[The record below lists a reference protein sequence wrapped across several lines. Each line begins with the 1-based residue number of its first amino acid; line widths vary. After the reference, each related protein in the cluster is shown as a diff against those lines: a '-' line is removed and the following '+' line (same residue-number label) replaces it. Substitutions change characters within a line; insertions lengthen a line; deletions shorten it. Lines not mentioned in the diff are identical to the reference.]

1 MRGIERE
8 QPVGSDIQTIEDM
21 KQAARDYL
29 NHFGKTREEKLEMQ
43 RILALAEQGDRDSH
57 NHIILRLQHYFEE
70 VLQRPVTEQILPHV
84 NGYEG
89 LTFSTYGWGILDAVL
104 HLSPWVEEVRI
115 SANRNIA
122 YLEQGVKKFLSY
134 TPSWKEVETLQ
145 QKLTNTA
152 GLSFNEKKPRLS
164 GYLHSLKARLT
175 MFTFP
180 YSRVPTILVR
190 RFTTPTF
197 SLDQLR
203 IQQQPAFDERI
214 QWLMEQQVYGRSN
227 VLVIGP
233 MAAGKT
239 TLMMC
244 MMKLKDPRT
253 EYITIFESEH
263 EMRFGD
269 IWPGEVIELQNVE
282 EIGIELE
289 HCFKDMYRSTANT
302 ILIGEI
308 REPIEAYHFINAGIR
323 GTDATIGAMHERFA
337 HRALH
342 DLTDLVYQYGG
353 RSVELTQE
361 RISRAVNFVNSL
373 TYRNSGHRFIDAI
386 HTTEWNS
393 SFNRVESIPLVGRN
407 MQTGAYEWTG
417 NQLSPHLVEYM
428 CYVGKADIEVLK
440 ELRLTDIGRQL

>member
-1 MRGIERE
+1 MKILNHPPIAVSFENVE
-8 QPVGSDIQTIEDM
+8 EI

-29 NHFGKTREEKLEMQ
+29 NHFGNTKEEKLEMQ

-70 VLQRPVTEQILPHV
+70 IVKRPVTEEILPHV

-89 LTFSTYGWGILDAVL
+89 LTFATYGWGILDAVL

-115 SANRNIA
+115 SANRNVA
-122 YLEQGVKKFLSY
+122 YMEQGVKKFLSY
-134 TPSWKEVETLQ
+134 KPGWREVETLQ

-164 GYLHSLKARLT
+164 GYLDSLKARLT

-190 RFTTPTF
+190 RFTTPSF
-197 SLDQLR
+197 SLDNLR
-203 IQQQPAFDERI
+203 TQAFPTFDQKVQMLI
-214 QWLMEQQVYGRSN
+214 EQQVYGRAN

-239 TLMMC
+239 TLMLC
-244 MMKLKDPRT
+244 MLKLKDPLT

-269 IWPGEVIELQNVE
+269 VWPGEVIELQNVE
-282 EIGIELE
+282 EIGIDLA

-308 REPIEAYHFINAGIR
+308 REPIEAYHFINAGVR
-323 GTDATIGAMHERFA
+323 GTDATIGAMHERFP
-337 HRALH
+337 HKALQ

-353 RSVELTQE
+353 RSIELTQE

-373 TYRNSGHRFIDAI
+373 TYRNNGHRFIDAI
-386 HTTEWNS
+386 HVTQWNDM
-393 SFNRVESIPLVGRN
+393 FHRVDSVPLVVRHTA
-407 MQTGAYEWTG
+407 TGEYEWTG
-417 NQLSPHLVEYM
+417 KKLDSHLTEYM
-428 CYVGKADIEVLK
+428 CYVGKADLDVLR
-440 ELRLTDIGRQL
+440 ELRLTDLGRQL

>member
-1 MRGIERE
+1 MRVLHQHVSPANFSDVE
-8 QPVGSDIQTIEDM
+8 QI

-29 NHFGKTREEKLEMQ
+29 NHFGSNKEEKLEMQ

-70 VLQRPVTEQILPHV
+70 TIKRPVTEEILPHV

-89 LTFSTYGWGILDAVL
+89 LAFATYGWGILDAVL

-115 SANRNIA
+115 SADRSVA
-122 YLEQGVKKFLSY
+122 YIEQGVKKNLPY
-134 TPSWKEVETLQ
+134 KPTWREVETLQ
-145 QKLTNTA
+145 QKLTNAA

-164 GYLHSLKARLT
+164 GYLDSLKARLT
-175 MFTFP
+175 MFTYP

-190 RFTTPTF
+190 RFTTPSF
-197 SLDQLR
+197 SLDRLR
-203 IQQQPAFDERI
+203 TQQQPTFDEKVQMLI
-214 QWLMEQQVYGRSN
+214 EQQVYGRAN
-227 VLVIGP
+227 ALVIGP

-239 TLMMC
+239 TLMLC
-244 MMKLKDPRT
+244 MLKMKDPLT

-269 IWPGEVIELQNVE
+269 VWPGEVIELQNVE
-282 EIGIELE
+282 EIGIDLA

-308 REPIEAYHFINAGIR
+308 REPLEAYHFINAGIR
-323 GTDATIGAMHERFA
+323 GTDATIGAMHERFPNK
-337 HRALH
+337 ALQ

-353 RSVELTQE
+353 RSIELTQE

-373 TYRNSGHRFIDAI
+373 TYRNNGHRFIDAI
-386 HTTEWNS
+386 HVTAWNDT
-393 SFNRVESIPLVGRN
+393 FNRVESIPLVVRN
-407 MQTGAYEWTG
+407 VQSGEYEWTG
-417 NQLSPHLVEYM
+417 QQLDAHLTEYM
-428 CYVGKADIEVLK
+428 CHVGKASIDVLK
-440 ELRLTDIGRQL
+440 ELRLTDIGRPL

>member
-8 QPVGSDIQTIEDM
+8 QPVGSDIQTIEDI
-21 KQAARDYL
+21 KQAAREYL

-203 IQQQPAFDERI
+203 TQQQPAFDERI

-282 EIGIELE
+282 EIGIEL
-289 HCFKDMYRSTANT
+289 
-302 ILIGEI
+302 G
-308 REPIEAYHFINAGIR
+308 
-323 GTDATIGAMHERFA
+323 
-337 HRALH
+337 
-342 DLTDLVYQYGG
+342 
-353 RSVELTQE
+353 
-361 RISRAVNFVNSL
+361 
-373 TYRNSGHRFIDAI
+373 
-386 HTTEWNS
+386 
-393 SFNRVESIPLVGRN
+393 
-407 MQTGAYEWTG
+407 
-417 NQLSPHLVEYM
+417 
-428 CYVGKADIEVLK
+428 LK
-440 ELRLTDIGRQL
+440 

>member
-1 MRGIERE
+1 MKILNHPPIAVSFENVE
-8 QPVGSDIQTIEDM
+8 EI

-29 NHFGKTREEKLEMQ
+29 NHFGNTKEEKLEMQ

-70 VLQRPVTEQILPHV
+70 IVKRPVTEEILPHV

-89 LTFSTYGWGILDAVL
+89 LTFATYGWGILDAVL

-115 SANRNIA
+115 SANRNVA
-122 YLEQGVKKFLSY
+122 YMEQGVKKFLSY
-134 TPSWKEVETLQ
+134 KPGWREVETLQ

-164 GYLHSLKARLT
+164 GYLDSLKARLT

-190 RFTTPTF
+190 RFTTPSF
-197 SLDQLR
+197 SLDNLR
-203 IQQQPAFDERI
+203 TQAFPTFDQKVQMLI
-214 QWLMEQQVYGRSN
+214 EQQVYGRAN

-239 TLMMC
+239 TLMLC
-244 MMKLKDPRT
+244 MLKLKDPLT

-269 IWPGEVIELQNVE
+269 VWPGEVIELQNVE
-282 EIGIELE
+282 EIGIDLA

-308 REPIEAYHFINAGIR
+308 REPIEAYHFINAGVR
-323 GTDATIGAMHERFA
+323 GTDATIGAMHERFP
-337 HRALH
+337 HKALQ

-353 RSVELTQE
+353 RSIELTQE

-373 TYRNSGHRFIDAI
+373 TYRNNGHRFIDAI
-386 HTTEWNS
+386 HVTQWNDM
-393 SFNRVESIPLVGRN
+393 FHRVDSVPLVVRHTA
-407 MQTGAYEWTG
+407 TGEYEWTG
-417 NQLSPHLVEYM
+417 EKLDAHLTEYM
-428 CYVGKADIEVLK
+428 CYVGKADLDVLR
-440 ELRLTDIGRQL
+440 ELRLTDLGRQL

>member
-1 MRGIERE
+1 MKLMEPQWTASSLQTVE
-8 QPVGSDIQTIEDM
+8 DI

-29 NHFGKTREEKLEMQ
+29 NHFGTNKDEKIEMQ
-43 RILALAEQGDRDSH
+43 KILSLAEQGDRDSH

-70 VLQRPVTEQILPHV
+70 VIKRPITEEILPHV

-89 LTFSTYGWGILDAVL
+89 LAFSTYGWGILDAVL

-115 SANRNIA
+115 SANKKVA
-122 YLEQGVKKFLSY
+122 YLEQGVKKFLPY
-134 TPSWKEVETLQ
+134 IPSWKEVETLQ
-145 QKLTNTA
+145 QKLTNAA

-164 GYLHSLKARLT
+164 GYLDALKARLT

-190 RFTTPTF
+190 RFTTPSF
-197 SLDQLR
+197 SLDNLR
-203 IQQQPAFDERI
+203 TQQQPTFDQGV
-214 QWLMEQQVYGRSN
+214 QWLLEQQVFGRGN

-239 TLMMC
+239 TLMLC
-244 MMKLKDPRT
+244 MLKLKDPLT
-253 EYITIFESEH
+253 EYVTIFESEH

-269 IWPGEVIELQNVE
+269 FWPGEVIELQNVE
-282 EIGIELE
+282 EIGIELA

-323 GTDATIGAMHERFA
+323 GTDATIGAMHERFP
-337 HRALH
+337 HKALQ

-373 TYRNSGHRFIDAI
+373 TYRNNGHRFIDAI
-386 HTTEWNS
+386 HVTEWNET
-393 SFNRVESIPLVGRN
+393 FKRVDSIPLVSRN

-417 NQLSPHLVEYM
+417 KKISPQLIEYM
-428 CYVGKADIEVLK
+428 CYIGKAEIDVLK
-440 ELRLTDIGRQL
+440 ELRLTDIGRQI

>member
-1 MRGIERE
+1 MKILNHPPIAVSFENVE
-8 QPVGSDIQTIEDM
+8 EI

-29 NHFGKTREEKLEMQ
+29 NHFGNTKEEKLEMQ

-70 VLQRPVTEQILPHV
+70 IVKRPVTEEILPHV

-89 LTFSTYGWGILDAVL
+89 LTFATYGWGILDAVL

-115 SANRNIA
+115 SANRNVA
-122 YLEQGVKKFLSY
+122 YMEQGVKKFLSY
-134 TPSWKEVETLQ
+134 KPGWREVETLQ

-164 GYLHSLKARLT
+164 GYLDSLKARLT

-190 RFTTPTF
+190 RFTTPSF
-197 SLDQLR
+197 SLDNLR
-203 IQQQPAFDERI
+203 TQAFPTFDQKVQMLI
-214 QWLMEQQVYGRSN
+214 EQQVYGRAN

-239 TLMMC
+239 TLMLC
-244 MMKLKDPRT
+244 MLKLKDPLT

-269 IWPGEVIELQNVE
+269 VWPGEVIELQNVE
-282 EIGIELE
+282 EIGIDLA

-308 REPIEAYHFINAGIR
+308 REPIEAYHFINAGVR
-323 GTDATIGAMHERFA
+323 GTDATIGAMHERFP
-337 HRALH
+337 HKALQ

-353 RSVELTQE
+353 RSIELTQE

-373 TYRNSGHRFIDAI
+373 TYRNNGHRFIDAI
-386 HTTEWNS
+386 HVTQWNDM
-393 SFNRVESIPLVGRN
+393 FHRVDSVPLVVRHTA
-407 MQTGAYEWTG
+407 TGEYEWTG
-417 NQLSPHLVEYM
+417 KKLDTHLTEYM
-428 CYVGKADIEVLK
+428 CYVGKADLDVLR
-440 ELRLTDIGRQL
+440 ELRLTDLGRQL

>member
-1 MRGIERE
+1 MRVAELNRGTVNLHDIEA
-8 QPVGSDIQTIEDM
+8 IKQT
-21 KQAARDYL
+21 ARDYL

-43 RILALAEQGDRDSH
+43 QILSLAEQGDRDSH
-57 NHIILRLQHYFEE
+57 NHIILRLQHYFDE
-70 VLQRPVTEQILPHV
+70 VLKRPLTEEILPHV
-84 NGYEG
+84 NAYEG
-89 LTFSTYGWGILDAVL
+89 LVFSTYGWGILDAVL

-115 SANRNIA
+115 CADRRVA

-145 QKLTNTA
+145 QKLTNAA

-164 GYLHSLKARLT
+164 GYLPALKARLT

-190 RFTTPTF
+190 RFTTPAF

-203 IQQQPAFDERI
+203 TQPQPTFDEPV
-214 QWLMEQQVYGRSN
+214 QWLLEQQVHGRGN

-244 MMKLKDPRT
+244 MLKLKDPQT

-263 EMRFGD
+263 EMRFAD
-269 IWPGEVIELQNVE
+269 VWPGEVIELQNVE
-282 EIGIELE
+282 EIGIELS

-308 REPIEAYHFINAGIR
+308 REPIEAYHFVNAGIR
-323 GTDATIGAMHERFA
+323 GTDATIAAMHERFP
-337 HRALH
+337 HKALH

-373 TYRNSGHRFIDAI
+373 TYRNNGHRFVDAI
-386 HTTEWNS
+386 HATEWNDT
-393 SFNRVESIPLVGRN
+393 FNRVESIPLVSRN
-407 MQTGAYEWTG
+407 VQTGVYEWTG
-417 NQLSPHLVEYM
+417 RQLSPHLVEYM
-428 CYVGKADIEVLK
+428 CYVGRANMDVLK
-440 ELRLTDIGRQL
+440 ELRLTNLGRQL

>member
-1 MRGIERE
+1 MKIMN
-8 QPVGSDIQTIEDM
+8 QPPIPVSFQNVEEI

-29 NHFGKTREEKLEMQ
+29 NHFGNNKEEKLEMQ

-70 VLQRPVTEQILPHV
+70 IVKRPVTEEILPHV

-89 LTFSTYGWGILDAVL
+89 LTFATYGWGILDAVL

-115 SANRNIA
+115 SANRNVA
-122 YLEQGVKKFLSY
+122 YMEQGVKKFLSY
-134 TPSWKEVETLQ
+134 KPGWREVETLQ

-164 GYLHSLKARLT
+164 GYLDSLKARLT

-190 RFTTPTF
+190 RFTTPSF
-197 SLDQLR
+197 SLDNLR
-203 IQQQPAFDERI
+203 TQAFPTFDQKVQMLI
-214 QWLMEQQVYGRSN
+214 EQQVYGRAN

-239 TLMMC
+239 TLMLC
-244 MMKLKDPRT
+244 MLKLKDPLT
-253 EYITIFESEH
+253 EYVTIFESEH

-269 IWPGEVIELQNVE
+269 VWPGEVIELQNVE
-282 EIGIELE
+282 EIGIDLA

-308 REPIEAYHFINAGIR
+308 REPIEAYHFINAGVR
-323 GTDATIGAMHERFA
+323 GTDATIGAMHERFP
-337 HRALH
+337 HKALQ

-353 RSVELTQE
+353 RSIELTQE

-373 TYRNSGHRFIDAI
+373 TYRNNGHRFIDAI
-386 HTTEWNS
+386 HVTQWNDT
-393 SFNRVESIPLVGRN
+393 FHRVDSVPLVVRH
-407 MQTGAYEWTG
+407 MATGEYEWTG
-417 NQLSPHLVEYM
+417 KMLDGHLTEYM
-428 CYVGKADIEVLK
+428 CYVGKADMDVLR
-440 ELRLTDIGRQL
+440 ELRLTDLGRQL

>member
-1 MRGIERE
+1 MRATE
-8 QPVGSDIQTIEDM
+8 QIWTASRLRDVEDL
-21 KQAARDYL
+21 KQASRDYL
-29 NHFGKTREEKLEMQ
+29 NHFGNTREEKLEMQ
-43 RILALAEQGDRDSH
+43 KILSSAEQGNRDSH
-57 NHIILRLQHYFEE
+57 NHIILRLQHFFEE
-70 VLQRPVTEQILPHV
+70 VMKRPVIEEILPHV

-89 LTFSTYGWGILDAVL
+89 LAFATYGWGILDAVL

-115 SANRNIA
+115 SANRKVA
-122 YLEQGVKKFLSY
+122 YIEQGVKKSLPY
-134 TPSWKEVETLQ
+134 IPSWKEVETLQ

-164 GYLHSLKARLT
+164 GYLDSIKARLT

-197 SLDQLR
+197 SLGSLR
-203 IQQQPAFDERI
+203 TQPQPTFDEKVQMLI
-214 QWLMEQQVYGRSN
+214 EQQVYGRGN

-239 TLMMC
+239 TLMLC
-244 MMKLKDPRT
+244 MLKLKDPNT
-253 EYITIFESEH
+253 EYVTIFESEH

-269 IWPGEVIELQNVE
+269 VWPGEVIELQNVE
-282 EIGIELE
+282 EIGIELA

-308 REPIEAYHFINAGIR
+308 REPIEAYHFINAGVR
-323 GTDATIGAMHERFA
+323 GTDATIGAMHERFP
-337 HRALH
+337 HKALQ

-353 RSVELTQE
+353 RSIELTQE

-373 TYRNSGHRFIDAI
+373 TYRNSGHRFIDAV
-386 HTTEWNS
+386 HVTEWDET
-393 SFNRVESIPLVGRN
+393 FNRLESIPLVWRN
-407 MQTGAYEWTG
+407 LQTGEYEWTG
-417 NQLSPHLVEYM
+417 KRIAPHLVEYM
-428 CYVGKADIEVLK
+428 CHVGKADMNVLRD
-440 ELRLTDIGRQL
+440 LRLTDMGRQL

>member
-1 MRGIERE
+1 MKIIEPQWTASRL
-8 QPVGSDIQTIEDM
+8 QSVEDM

-29 NHFGKTREEKLEMQ
+29 NHFGKTKDEKIEMQ
-43 RILALAEQGDRDSH
+43 RILSMAEQGDRDSH

-70 VLQRPVTEQILPHV
+70 VIKRPITEEILPHV

-89 LTFSTYGWGILDAVL
+89 LTFATYGWGILDAVL

-115 SANRNIA
+115 SANRNVA
-122 YLEQGVKKFLSY
+122 YLEQGVKKFLPY
-134 TPSWKEVETLQ
+134 VPTWKEVETLQ
-145 QKLTNTA
+145 QKLTNAA

-164 GYLHSLKARLT
+164 GYLEALKARLT
-175 MFTFP
+175 MFKFP

-190 RFTTPTF
+190 RFTTPSF
-197 SLDQLR
+197 SLDNLR
-203 IQQQPAFDERI
+203 TQKQSTFDQRV
-214 QWLMEQQVYGRSN
+214 QWLLEQQVYGRGN

-239 TLMMC
+239 TLMLC
-244 MMKLKDPRT
+244 MLKLKDPLT
-253 EYITIFESEH
+253 EYVTIFESEH

-269 IWPGEVIELQNVE
+269 FWPGEVIELQNVE
-282 EIGIELE
+282 EIGIELA

-323 GTDATIGAMHERFA
+323 GTDATIGAMHERFP
-337 HRALH
+337 HKALQ

-353 RSVELTQE
+353 RSIELTQE

-373 TYRNSGHRFIDAI
+373 TYRNNGHRFIDAI
-386 HTTEWNS
+386 HVTEWNET
-393 SFNRVESIPLVGRN
+393 FNRVDSVPLVSRN
-407 MQTGAYEWTG
+407 MQTGEYEWTG
-417 NQLSPHLVEYM
+417 QKISPELIEYM
-428 CYVGKADIEVLK
+428 CYIGKAEIDVLR
-440 ELRLTDIGRQL
+440 ELRLTDIGRQI

>member
-1 MRGIERE
+1 MRATE
-8 QPVGSDIQTIEDM
+8 QTWTASRLRDVEDL
-21 KQAARDYL
+21 KQASRDYL
-29 NHFGKTREEKLEMQ
+29 NHFGNTREEKLEMQ
-43 RILALAEQGDRDSH
+43 KILSSAEQGNRDSH
-57 NHIILRLQHYFEE
+57 NHIILRLQHFFEE
-70 VLQRPVTEQILPHV
+70 VMKRPVTEEILPHV

-89 LTFSTYGWGILDAVL
+89 LAFATYGWGILDAVL

-115 SANRNIA
+115 SANRKVA
-122 YLEQGVKKFLSY
+122 YIEHGVKKSIAY
-134 TPSWKEVETLQ
+134 IPSWREVETLQ

-164 GYLHSLKARLT
+164 GYLDSIKARLT

-197 SLDQLR
+197 SLGSLR
-203 IQQQPAFDERI
+203 AQPQPTFDEKVQMLI
-214 QWLMEQQVYGRSN
+214 EQQVYGRGN

-239 TLMMC
+239 TLMLC
-244 MMKLKDPRT
+244 MLKLKDPNT
-253 EYITIFESEH
+253 EYVTIFESEH

-269 IWPGEVIELQNVE
+269 VWPGEVIELQNVE
-282 EIGIELE
+282 EIGIELS

-308 REPIEAYHFINAGIR
+308 REPIEAYHFINAGVR
-323 GTDATIGAMHERFA
+323 GTDATIGAMHERFP
-337 HRALH
+337 HKALQ

-353 RSVELTQE
+353 RSIELTQE

-373 TYRNSGHRFIDAI
+373 TYRNSGHRFIDAV
-386 HTTEWNS
+386 HVTVWDET
-393 SFNRVESIPLVGRN
+393 FNRLESIPLVWRN
-407 MQTGAYEWTG
+407 MQTGEYEWTG
-417 NQLSPHLVEYM
+417 KQIAPHLVEYM
-428 CYVGKADIEVLK
+428 CHVGKADMNVLK
-440 ELRLTDIGRQL
+440 DLRLTDIGRQL

>member
-1 MRGIERE
+1 MKILNHPPIAVSFENVE
-8 QPVGSDIQTIEDM
+8 EI

-29 NHFGKTREEKLEMQ
+29 NHFGNTKEEKLEMQ
-43 RILALAEQGDRDSH
+43 RILTLAEQGDRDSH

-70 VLQRPVTEQILPHV
+70 IVKRPVTEEILPHV

-89 LTFSTYGWGILDAVL
+89 LTFATYGWGILDAVL

-115 SANRNIA
+115 SANRNVA
-122 YLEQGVKKFLSY
+122 YMEQGVKKFLSY
-134 TPSWKEVETLQ
+134 KPGWREVETLQ

-164 GYLHSLKARLT
+164 GYLDSLKARLT

-190 RFTTPTF
+190 RFTTPSF
-197 SLDQLR
+197 SLDNLR
-203 IQQQPAFDERI
+203 TQAFPTFDQKVQMLI
-214 QWLMEQQVYGRSN
+214 EQQVYGRAN

-239 TLMMC
+239 TLMLC
-244 MMKLKDPRT
+244 MLKLKDPLT

-269 IWPGEVIELQNVE
+269 VWPGEVIELQNVE
-282 EIGIELE
+282 EIGIDLA

-308 REPIEAYHFINAGIR
+308 REPIEAYHFINAGVR
-323 GTDATIGAMHERFA
+323 GTDATIGAMHERFP
-337 HRALH
+337 HKALQ

-353 RSVELTQE
+353 RSIELTQE

-373 TYRNSGHRFIDAI
+373 TYRNNGHRFIDAI
-386 HTTEWNS
+386 HVTQWNDM
-393 SFNRVESIPLVGRN
+393 FHRVDSVPLVVRHTA
-407 MQTGAYEWTG
+407 TGEYEWTG
-417 NQLSPHLVEYM
+417 KKLDSHLTEYM
-428 CYVGKADIEVLK
+428 CYVGKADLDVLR
-440 ELRLTDIGRQL
+440 ELRLTDLGRQL